1 MRRTLLLALLC
12 GGGAALVG
20 CGASTEQTPASAP
33 PLVSDGAEVDEE
45 EDEPPG
51 PAPAART
58 WLAALPEAGV
68 LSYTVQSPVTP
79 SDDEA
84 VASPEGMPEGMP
96 EGTEV
101 AVQMVV
107 QQRVVRGQSVAIRLA
122 PVGTPTPDTPVY
134 PQWLIGSPDGL
145 RALEEHAAFTTPGF
159 VPIDHEG
166 RVVTEAASSEV
177 WRVESE
183 WLRAD
188 RLASGREAAV
198 GWTLLER
205 VGAVDAPLH
214 ADRCVRLQRE
224 DGSLVTTMLI
234 CADHGMVERRV
245 ARDGVETQR
254 WSLTAVSEPRP

>member
-1 MRRTLLLALLC
+1 MRRPLPLALLAAWA
-12 GGGAALVG
+12 AALSG
-20 CGASTEQTPASAP
+20 CGARAEPGPSRTPRAVISE
-33 PLVSDGAEVDEE
+33 GAEPDEE
-45 EDEPPG
+45 AEPVG
-51 PAPAART
+51 PSPSSRT
-58 WLAALPEAGV
+58 WLAALQEDGV
-68 LSYTVQSPVTP
+68 LSYTVESPAEP
-79 SDDEA
+79 
-84 VASPEGMPEGMP
+84 PEDQPPEPDSTTRM
-96 EGTEV
+96 T
-101 AVQMVV
+101 VQMVV
-107 QQRVVRGQSVAIRLA
+107 QQRVARGQSVAIRLA

-134 PQWLIGSPDGL
+134 AQWLIGSPDGL
-145 RALEEHAAFTTPGF
+145 RAIEEHAAFTAPGF

-205 VGAVDAPLH
+205 VGAIDAPLH

-234 CADHGMVERRV
+234 CADHGMVERSV

-254 WSLTAVSEPRP
+254 WSLVAVGEAPRE